1 MELTDNDV
9 KAVAE
14 VRFKLH
20 KELIWMRKYTIPG
33 YSALTVAV
41 VLFLFLGFFVKSI
54 QGYVAIADVGF
65 FVFVLIVLT
74 NWRNHIKKPWI
85 AKFLQYYREHKEFM
99 E

>member
-9 KAVAE
+9 KAIAE

-20 KELIWMRKYTIPG
+20 KELTWMRKYTIPL
-33 YSALTVAV
+33 YSVLTVGV
-41 VLFLFLGFFVKSI
+41 VLFLFLGFFTKAL
-54 QGYVAIADVGF
+54 QGYAAIVDVGL
-65 FVFVLIVLT
+65 FVFVLVVLT

-85 AKFLQYYREHKEFM
+85 AKFLRYYQAHKEFM